1 MRAGRRISR
10 GRSAPHSIKR
20 ISDSGERMPVL
31 KFLCPTTRAYFDSGI
46 RLDETSAASSRLTI
60 VRVRCL
66 ECRRE
71 HRFLLADGILD
82 PADNLTKRRAP
93 KRRKKAA
100 AVRTKPRMRGRGLGA
115 PHAPEKHLSP
125 Y

>member
-1 MRAGRRISR
+1 
-10 GRSAPHSIKR
+10 
-20 ISDSGERMPVL
+20 MPVL

-46 RLDETSAASSRLTI
+46 RVDETSAAGARLTI
-60 VRVRCL
+60 VRVRCQ

-82 PADNLTKRRAP
+82 PADNLAKRCPP
-93 KRRKKAA
+93 KRPAAKKAA
-100 AVRTKPRMRGRGLGA
+100 ALRSKPRLRRRGFGA
-115 PHAPEKHLSP
+115 SHAPEKRLSP